1 MTNIAIASDKM
12 YTTRI
17 AFYTNV
23 FTPALP
29 TDNDYCLL
37 MRVVMGAASI
47 LATCEDLER
56 RGVYQETFDLYH
68 LIVKL
73 I

>member
-1 MTNIAIASDKM
+1 LTNIAIASTNITIASDKR

-29 TDNDYCLL
+29 ADNDYCLL
-37 MRVVMGAASI
+37 MRVVMGAASNF
-47 LATCEDLER
+47 ATCEDLDK
-56 RGVYQETFDLYH
+56 RGV
-68 LIVKL
+68 
-73 I
+73 

>member
-1 MTNIAIASDKM
+1 M

-29 TDNDYCLL
+29 ADNDYCLL
-37 MRVVMGAASI
+37 MRVVMGAASK

-56 RGVYQETFDLYH
+56 RGV
-68 LIVKL
+68 
-73 I
+73 